1 MGSEQLSKPLGA
13 LLDEISLSGTSIA
26 HRPYTTNEKPA
37 QRRALQSSQVECFG
51 RRLVEQR
58 ALWATMARLRSVAGP
73 SFVDGRHLMVVM
85 GLLEAGHVVLR
96 YAFLILG
103 VLRLFACVMCSRVP
117 VGVEG

>member
-51 RRLVEQR
+51 SQLVEQR

-73 SFVDGRHLMVVM
+73 SVADGRHLMVM

-117 VGVEG
+117 IGVEG